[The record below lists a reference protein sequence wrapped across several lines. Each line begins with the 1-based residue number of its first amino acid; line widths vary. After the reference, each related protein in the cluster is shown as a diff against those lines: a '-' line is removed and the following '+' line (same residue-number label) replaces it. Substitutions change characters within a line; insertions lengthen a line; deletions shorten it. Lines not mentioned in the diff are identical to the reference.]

1 MVEMG
6 APVVGDDP
14 DRWAPPVG
22 EREGGGRVGRW
33 MRLGRGEEKEGEGGE
48 WAAWAGWGRE
58 RVWGLVFFKSFFTN
72 YFKDF

>member
-1 MVEMG
+1 
-6 APVVGDDP
+6 
-14 DRWAPPVG
+14 
-22 EREGGGRVGRW
+22 

-72 YFKDF
+72 YFIDF